1 MKSVVLMRVDRL
13 RDDADHPRHLHPAL
27 DLKIVE
33 AGLVARGIA
42 TALVDGWLLPEGV
55 SGWIE
60 RVEAFSPGVVV
71 VKAESWCIPEAI
83 ECASRLRRRGIR
95 TVAIGQQV
103 SHAMQALP
111 AGWREAFDLAIAGE
125 PEERLLLIIPELLH
139 VADPDLMRYWQD
151 FEQGRH
157 VQINAPDALPLPQ
170 FGVAEMERF
179 AFPFPLPGL
188 PLRRWAY
195 VLGARGCPYHCRHC
209 STVVRK
215 SWGDSLRGRSPGQV
229 VDEVAMHLAA
239 GAQALAFEDDT
250 LLVDKRRFIALCDE
264 MLRRQIVVPWIANAR
279 PDELDDERVDAA
291 ANAGAKLLKLGIET
305 DAPRL
310 IELMGKARRGAD
322 WQLATEA
329 GMTRLRRHH
338 ISTVGLFLVGLPTQT
353 RGEVE
358 TTLDWACR
366 LAPDYVQVQIFR
378 SYPDIPWWQELPAVV
393 RDTAHAYH
401 YGPIAQTAAAIPARE
416 LPALQREFYRRFYF
430 RPGFMLAHVR
440 HCWRHYLGVQG
451 VRRSLERI
459 RYVLGQPVGC
469 GVADDG

>member
-1 MKSVVLMRVDRL
+1 MRVDRL

-33 AGLVARGIA
+33 AGLVARGIS

-71 VKAESWCIPEAI
+71 VKAESWCILEAI
-83 ECASRLRRRGIR
+83 ECASKFRRNGMR

-103 SHAMQALP
+103 SHAMRALP
-111 AGWREAFDLAIAGE
+111 PGWREAFDIAIAGE
-125 PEERLLLIIPELLH
+125 PEEELLRILPELLH
-139 VADPDLMRYWQD
+139 LTNPDLERLWQN
-151 FEQGRH
+151 FEHGRH
-157 VQINAPDALPLPQ
+157 VQVDSPDDLPLPR
-170 FGVAEMERF
+170 FAVAEMERF

-188 PLRRWAY
+188 PLRHWAY
-195 VLGARGCPYHCRHC
+195 VLGARGCPHRCRHC

-215 SWGDSLRGRSPGQV
+215 SWGDSLRGRSLGRV

-279 PDELDDERVDAA
+279 PDELDEERVAA
-291 ANAGAKLLKLGIET
+291 AASAGAKLLKLGIET
-305 DAPRL
+305 ATPRL

-322 WQLATEA
+322 WQLNTEA
-329 GMTRLRRHH
+329 GMERLRRHR

-353 RGEVE
+353 RDEVE
-358 TTLDWACR
+358 ATVDWACR

-378 SYPDIPWWQELPAVV
+378 SYPDIPWWQELPAGA

-401 YGPIAQTAAAIPARE
+401 YGPIAQTAAAIPAAE
-416 LPALQREFYRRFYF
+416 LPALQHEFYRRFYF
-430 RPGFMLAHVR
+430 RPGFMLAHAW
-440 HCWRHYLGVQG
+440 HCWRHYLDAQG
-451 VRRSLERI
+451 VRHSLARI
-459 RYVLGQPVGC
+459 RFVLGGPTGH
-469 GVADDG
+469 GVARPIALR